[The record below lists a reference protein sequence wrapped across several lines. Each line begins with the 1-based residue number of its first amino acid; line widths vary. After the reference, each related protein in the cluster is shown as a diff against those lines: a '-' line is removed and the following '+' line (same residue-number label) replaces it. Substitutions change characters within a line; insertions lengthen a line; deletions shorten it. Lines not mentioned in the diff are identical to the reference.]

1 MRTDIGY
8 KEYAMSQRIPM
19 VVSITLAVLLA
30 GLSSSF
36 IHAESA
42 DVAAGKR
49 IYVELCKT
57 CHGLDG
63 RGPGVMKFSPPAADL
78 TSREVQTK
86 LDSRLYN
93 SIHEGRANTAMG
105 AWKYALSAK
114 EVLDVLAYV
123 RTFATSPSK
132 E

>member
-1 MRTDIGY
+1 
-8 KEYAMSQRIPM
+8 M
-19 VVSITLAVLLA
+19 VVSIALAVLLA
-30 GLSSSF
+30 GLSTSF
-36 IHAESA
+36 THAGSG

-49 IYVELCKT
+49 IYLEVCKT

-63 RGPGVMKFSPPAADL
+63 RGPGVMKFNPPAADL

>member
-1 MRTDIGY
+1 
-8 KEYAMSQRIPM
+8 MSQRIPM
-19 VVSITLAVLLA
+19 VVSRALAMLLA

-36 IHAESA
+36 TYAESA

-49 IYVELCKT
+49 IYMEVCKT

-63 RGPGVMKFSPPAADL
+63 RGLGDMKFSPPAADL
-78 TSREVQTK
+78 TSPQVQTK

-105 AWKYALSAK
+105 AWKYELNTK

-123 RTFATSPSK
+123 RTFGSRSAEP
-132 E
+132 

>member
-123 RTFATSPSK
+123 RTFATSPSI
-132 E
+132 

>member
-1 MRTDIGY
+1 
-8 KEYAMSQRIPM
+8 MSQRIPM

>member
-1 MRTDIGY
+1 MKTKIRY
-8 KEYAMSQRIPM
+8 KEYVMSQRIPI
-19 VVSITLAVLLA
+19 VVSIALTMLLA

-49 IYVELCKT
+49 IYLEVCKT

-63 RGPGVMKFSPPAADL
+63 RGPGDMKFSPPAADL
-78 TSREVQTK
+78 TSPQVQTK

-105 AWKYALSAK
+105 AWKYELNTK

-123 RTFATSPSK
+123 RTFGSRSAEP
-132 E
+132 

>member
-1 MRTDIGY
+1 MC
-8 KEYAMSQRIPM
+8 QRIPM
-19 VVSITLAVLLA
+19 VVPITLAVLLA
-30 GLSSSF
+30 SSSF
-36 IHAESA
+36 THAGSG
-42 DVAAGKR
+42 DVVAGKR
-49 IYVELCKT
+49 IYLEVCKT

-63 RGPGVMKFSPPAADL
+63 KGSGDMQFRPPAADL
-78 TSREVQTK
+78 TSPHVQTK

-105 AWKYALSAK
+105 AWKYSLDAK